1 MSLEQYATSRQK
13 EILQAIKTEGSERKA
28 AAKLGVC
35 KGTVNGALKAVKN
48 KAAKQG
54 WSPEHDMVHPT
65 PDGFK
70 LKGTST
76 LYDMQTGEA
85 KIQWVKSTID
95 AERQSELL
103 KEAIAVMCS
112 EVPRHVP
119 IKSPENTAKDLLN
132 VIPMGDPH
140 HGLYAWALESG
151 DDFDNDI
158 ARRLTLGAVDRLL
171 QSAPNSHTCIIL
183 PLGDVFHSNDQ
194 SNVTPGHKHQFDV
207 DTRFVKVLGIGIE
220 TYRYTVIKALEKHEK
235 VIVRFVEGNHDP
247 QSIWALAFT
256 IQAFFSDNPRVTV
269 DLSPSKFWYYKFG
282 KVLIGATHG
291 DTVKHDRLL
300 GVMACDRAEDWGL
313 TKHRYFYTGHIHNKT
328 VSEYPGLICE
338 SFRTLAAKDAY
349 AAGHGYRA
357 GRDMLCITHHKDYGE
372 IERHRCD
379 IGMI

>member
-1 MSLEQYATSRQK
+1 MSLEQYATERQK
-13 EILQAIKTEGSERKA
+13 EILQAIKSEGSERKA
-28 AAKLGVC
+28 AIKLGVN
-35 KGTVNGALKAVKN
+35 KGTINSARKAVKD
-48 KAAKQG
+48 KAAKHG

-194 SNVTPGHKHQFDV
+194 SNVTPGHKHQLDV

-357 GRDMLCITHHKDYGE
+357 GRDMLCITHHKDHGE